1 MKFLI
6 PKDLRILDLGC
17 GTGDLLSA
25 LEPKFGVGVDFSPVM
40 IEKSTKKYSDYQF
53 ILGDA
58 EDPEIISQL
67 PGPFDIIIMSDTI
80 GQLDDCQRC
89 FERLHVLCT
98 DDTRIII
105 SYYNSLWEP
114 VLAIAEKCR
123 LKSPQTD
130 LNWLSSDDISNLLLL
145 SDFETVKQDWRQLIP
160 RKILGIGH
168 LVNRFIAPL
177 PLIRKLCIRNYVVA
191 RSIKNT
197 EKRDYSTTILI
208 PCRNEKGNIENAIK
222 RIPRFCPDI
231 EIIFV
236 EGHSK
241 DATLSEIHRVI
252 NCYKNLD
259 IKVLVQPGIGKA
271 DAVRAGFSIAR
282 GEILMILDADLTMP
296 PEDLPKFYQAITNNK
311 GEFVNGSRLVY
322 PMEKDSMRF
331 LNRIANK

>member
-1 MKFLI
+1 
-6 PKDLRILDLGC
+6 
-17 GTGDLLSA
+17 
-25 LEPKFGVGVDFSPVM
+25 
-40 IEKSTKKYSDYQF
+40 
-53 ILGDA
+53 
-58 EDPEIISQL
+58 
-67 PGPFDIIIMSDTI
+67 
-80 GQLDDCQRC
+80 
-89 FERLHVLCT
+89 
-98 DDTRIII
+98 
-105 SYYNSLWEP
+105 
-114 VLAIAEKCR
+114 
-123 LKSPQTD
+123 LKSPQPD
-130 LNWLSSDDISNLLLL
+130 LNWLSSTDISNILLL

-191 RSIKNT
+191 RSIKYP

-241 DATLSEIHRVI
+241 DATLSEIHHVI
-252 NCYKNLD
+252 NCYKDLD

-271 DAVRAGFSIAR
+271 DAVRAGFAIAR

-296 PEDLPKFYQAITNNK
+296 PEDLPKFYQAITHNK
-311 GEFVNGSRLVY
+311 GEFINGSRLVY
-322 PMEKDSMRF
+322 PMEKDSMRL
-331 LNRIANK
+331 LNRIANKMFSWAFSYLLNQRYTDTLCGTKVLKKKHYQNIELNRAYFGDFDPFGDYDLIFGASKQNLKVAEVPIRYVSRSYGETQISRFSHGWLLVKMVIFAYRKLKAF